1 MLASKVGKEKPVP
14 KKTIVEINI
23 EETVK
28 LRRRKIAEIEEEEK
42 NIENK
47 LLKKY
52 FTDYWSPGDMY
63 KKLRKTEGKK
73 N

>member
-1 MLASKVGKEKPVP
+1 MLASKVGEEKPVP

-52 FTDYWSPGDMY
+52 FTDY
-63 KKLRKTEGKK
+63 
-73 N
+73 